1 MTKAF
6 ILRCLSF
13 RFDVQ
18 KLGMEA
24 KALTIFNRLSIVQLA
39 LLATGTLFLSIT
51 FLAYKNINQLVQDI
65 SVAEQDK
72 RIVTLVSAV
81 ERVAHHHAVERGL
94 TAGFLGNPSP
104 DAKQKVLG
112 QRKNA
117 DQAFQN
123 LKSIYNEKWPEDLG
137 IDALLQPLMSVET
150 KKASI
155 REAVDALNGA
165 DAFSYYS
172 ELNKRA
178 LNAANAFTILL
189 SDKNAK
195 QHLLQGLTLAGLK
208 ERLGQRRGK
217 INAVLAKRSINL
229 NTRVEVNSYSD
240 DVVYLTEKLTL
251 GLKREFKSEFVN
263 SISSSLSTQVES
275 IAADV
280 VSTDVDFSS
289 LPDNSEWFRL
299 ATAQIGQVAKILSS
313 IFETAMQNSN
323 SNVASANASL
333 TFIVAMIVVVFLFIA
348 LIYRVLIGIIT
359 KQLTVLVSNL
369 DKIAQKGDLTIDVS
383 MSTSNEL
390 GEISRSVNTTILAL
404 RDLIRGLGESIGTS
418 TRLSG
423 KLEVACAQMLSDAE
437 NTQQLS
443 ANIASA
449 VEEVAVTSRE
459 IARSSL
465 DTLNAS
471 KSLDNLADQSLAAND
486 NIRNSMDVLS
496 NDIRGVQANAAQ
508 MELKVTEIGT
518 ILETINTL
526 SDQTNLLALNAAI
539 EAARAGEHGRG
550 FAVVADEV
558 RKLAQSSRE
567 SSDKISTLLVSLKEA
582 SVVVVNDINKNVSSI
597 SASMDTTLEG
607 RATVEKV
614 KAAAS
619 ELEGMANN
627 MSSAAEQQSV
637 TTEEVAKD
645 VVSVEEAARHE
656 LYIAEQLS
664 ELSNE
669 MQQNNDLL
677 QRTIDSFKAD

>member
-1 MTKAF
+1 M
-6 ILRCLSF
+6 
-13 RFDVQ
+13 
-18 KLGMEA
+18 
-24 KALTIFNRLSIVQLA
+24 
-39 LLATGTLFLSIT
+39 
-51 FLAYKNINQLVQDI
+51 
-65 SVAEQDK
+65 
-72 RIVTLVSAV
+72 
-81 ERVAHHHAVERGL
+81 
-94 TAGFLGNPSP
+94 GNPSP

-117 DQAFQN
+117 DQAFQS

-323 SNVASANASL
+323 NNVASANASL

>member
-1 MTKAF
+1 M
-6 ILRCLSF
+6 
-13 RFDVQ
+13 
-18 KLGMEA
+18 
-24 KALTIFNRLSIVQLA
+24 TIFNRLSIVQLA

-323 SNVASANASL
+323 NNVASANASL

>member
-1 MTKAF
+1 M
-6 ILRCLSF
+6 
-13 RFDVQ
+13 
-18 KLGMEA
+18 
-24 KALTIFNRLSIVQLA
+24 TIFNRLSIVQLA

-323 SNVASANASL
+323 NNVASANASL
-333 TFIVAMIVVVFLFIA
+333 TFIVAMIVVVFLFIV

-607 RATVEKV
+607 RATAEKV

>member
-1 MTKAF
+1 M
-6 ILRCLSF
+6 
-13 RFDVQ
+13 
-18 KLGMEA
+18 
-24 KALTIFNRLSIVQLA
+24 TIFNRLSIVQLA

-323 SNVASANASL
+323 NNVASANASL
-333 TFIVAMIVVVFLFIA
+333 TFIVTMIVVVFLFIA

-607 RATVEKV
+607 RATAEKV

-664 ELSNE
+664 KLSNE